1 MRYSVDATA
10 VTALVTAVASFMDD
24 ATRAAAQV
32 VTAADDAAAALK
44 NDAAG
49 VRGALDTVFAARRQ
63 SGPSLTA
70 HAAEMIAGIQEA
82 TVAYVAGDEE
92 MASTTSGTSSA
103 VPPLPLRGRGFG
115 PAVF

>member
-10 VTALVTAVASFMDD
+10 VTALVTDVASCLDD
-24 ATRAAAQV
+24 ATAAAAQA
-32 VTAADDAAAALK
+32 VTAVDDATAALTNDAAA
-44 NDAAG
+44 
-49 VRGALDTVFAARRQ
+49 VRAALDAVFASRRQ

-70 HAAEMIAGIQEA
+70 HAADMIAGIEEA

-92 MASTTSGTSSA
+92 MASQTSSA
-103 VPPLPLRGRGFG
+103 SSAVSPFRGRGFG

>member
-10 VTALVTAVASFMDD
+10 VTALVTDVASCLDD
-24 ATRAAAQV
+24 ATTAAAQA
-32 VTAADDAAAALK
+32 VTAVDDATAALK

-49 VRGALDTVFAARRQ
+49 VRGALDAVFSSRRQ
-63 SGPSLTA
+63 IGPSLTA

-92 MASTTSGTSSA
+92 MASRTSSA
-103 VPPLPLRGRGFG
+103 ASAVAPLRGRGFG

>member
-1 MRYSVDATA
+1 MMRYSVDATA
-10 VTALVTAVASFMDD
+10 VTALVTDVASRLDD
-24 ATRAAAQV
+24 MTTAAAQV
-32 VTAADDAAAALK
+32 LTAADDATAALK

-49 VRGALDTVFAARRQ
+49 VRGALDAVFASRRQ

-92 MASTTSGTSSA
+92 MASTTSGSLNA
-103 VPPLPLRGRGFG
+103 VPALRGRGFV